1 MNSIFK
7 TLQQVVLIKKDKKS
21 LIPNRDDLYLAGST
35 DLFDLERRQKE
46 LDTRFIR
53 KFKSALYF
61 T

>member
-7 TLQQVVLIKKDKKS
+7 TLQQVILIKKEKDTKA
-21 LIPNRDDLYLAGST
+21 NRDELYLARSA

-53 KFKSALYF
+53 KF
-61 T
+61 